1 MTRGGEKRDMADTTP
16 TGDYRITITKSEKY
30 RVARDGNPDNILGRT
45 AGCRRLMYNRMLN
58 ATKAGFNKQ
67 GKYTWYT
74 PNYPAFLDKEN
85 EDEAYLLDVPKQV
98 YAQAFVDLQRAH
110 QNHANN
116 PGCYGTP
123 KYASKNRR
131 ESFRLCATRS
141 GKYLDIRWLDSSH
154 LRIPKIGAVHVI
166 RHRNPPAGAI
176 IKNVTFSMSSSGKW
190 FVSVCYSY
198 EISGITPAPIT
209 KNLKGIGLDY
219 SSPHLLIDNKGRTA
233 DQLIT
238 ELAAAHNGNLNG
250 APRYKHWYRENEKL
264 IARRTRELARK
275 RNSLASKD
283 GVPVQ
288 SKNYWRAKAT
298 LARRQEEVAN
308 RRRDFLEKLSTLIA
322 DSYDYVCIEHLS
334 MKQIAHRSKGRDGY
348 KLGKSTCDNGWG
360 SFVSMLRRKLMER
373 GKYLVRVSRFFP
385 STQLCHGCGHRF
397 RGSDKLSLSDRVYSC
412 PVCGCV
418 MDRDV
423 NAACNILTEG
433 TRILFSQA
441 SRGLALPG
449 LVWDERELE
458 REQAKSGSVTLDF
471 VSFTGQSAVS
481 RHSWLSGRSSSSS
494 DDGASVEPVS

>member
-1 MTRGGEKRDMADTTP
+1 
-16 TGDYRITITKSEKY
+16 
-30 RVARDGNPDNILGRT
+30 
-45 AGCRRLMYNRMLN
+45 MYNRMLN
-58 ATKAGFNKQ
+58 ATKAGFNKK

-74 PNYPAFLDKEN
+74 PSYTTFIDKEN

-116 PGCYGTP
+116 PGHYGTP

-131 ESFRLCATRS
+131 ESFRLCARRS
-141 GKYLDIRWLDSSH
+141 GKCLDIRWLDSSH

-176 IKNVTFSMSSSGKW
+176 IKNVTFSMSASGKW

-219 SSPHLLIDNKGRTA
+219 SSPHLLIDNQGRTA
-233 DQLIT
+233 DQLII
-238 ELAAAHNGNLNG
+238 ELASTAHNGNLNG
-250 APRYKHWYRENEKL
+250 TPRYKHWYRENEAL
-264 IARRTRELARK
+264 IARRARELARK

-322 DSYDYVCIEHLS
+322 DAYDFVCIEHLS
-334 MKQIAHRSKGRDGY
+334 MKQIARRSKGRGGY

-360 SFVSMLRRKLMER
+360 SFVAMLRRKLMER
-373 GKYLVRVSRFFP
+373 GKYLVRVSKFFP
-385 STQLCHGCGHRF
+385 STQLCHECGHRF
-397 RGSDKLSLSDRVYSC
+397 RGEDKLALSDRVFAC

-418 MDRDV
+418 ADRDV
-423 NAACNILTEG
+423 NAACNILAEG

-458 REQAKSGSVTLDF
+458 REQAKSGSVKLDF
-471 VSFTGQSAVS
+471 VSFVGGYVVS
-481 RHSWLSGRSSSSS
+481 RPSWLNGRSSSSF
-494 DDGASVEPVS
+494 DDGTSADSVL

>member
-1 MTRGGEKRDMADTTP
+1 MADTTSA
-16 TGDYRITITKSEKY
+16 GDYRITITKSEKY

-58 ATKAGFNKQ
+58 ATKTRTNKK
-67 GKYTWYT
+67 GKYTWNT

-85 EDEAYLLDVPKQV
+85 ENETYLLEVPKQV

-116 PGCYGTP
+116 PRHYGTP

-131 ESFRLCATRS
+131 ESFRLCNINIG
-141 GKYLDIRWLDSSH
+141 GKHAEGDIRWLDSSH
-154 LRIPKIGAVHVI
+154 LRIPKIVAIHVI

-176 IKNVTFSMSSSGKW
+176 IKNVTFSMSASGKW

-219 SSPHLLIDNKGRTA
+219 SSQHLLIDNQGRTA
-233 DQLIT
+233 DQLII
-238 ELAAAHNGNLNG
+238 ELATAAHNGNLKG
-250 APRYKHWYRENEKL
+250 TPRYKHWYRENESL
-264 IARRTRELARK
+264 IARRARELARK
-275 RNSLASKD
+275 RDSFASKD

-308 RRRDFLEKLSTLIA
+308 RRRDFLEKLSTLVA
-322 DSYDYVCIEHLS
+322 DAYDFVCVEHLS
-334 MKQIAHRSKGRDGY
+334 MKQIARRSKGRGGY

-360 SFVSMLRRKLMER
+360 AFVGMLRRKLLER

-385 STQLCHGCGHRF
+385 STQLCHVCGHRF
-397 RGSDKLSLSDRVYSC
+397 RGAGKLTLSDRVFSC

-418 MDRDV
+418 VDRDV
-423 NAACNILTEG
+423 NAACNILVEG

-441 SRGLALPG
+441 SRGFAFPG
-449 LVWDERELE
+449 LVWDGREFG
-458 REQAKSGSVTLDF
+458 REQARSGSVALDF
-471 VSFTGQSAVS
+471 VSFAGGSVVS
-481 RHSWLSGRSSSSS
+481 RPSWLNGRSSSSS
-494 DDGASVEPVS
+494 GDGASVELVS

>member
-1 MTRGGEKRDMADTTP
+1 MADTISA
-16 TGDYRITITKSEKY
+16 GDYRITITKSEKY

-58 ATKAGFNKQ
+58 ATVAGFNKK
-67 GKYTWYT
+67 GKYTWHT
-74 PNYPAFLDKEN
+74 PNYPTFLDKDN
-85 EDEAYLLDVPKQV
+85 KDEAYLLDVPKQV
-98 YAQAFVDLQRAH
+98 YAQAFVDLQHAY
-110 QNHANN
+110 QNHTNN
-116 PGCYGTP
+116 PGHYGTP

-154 LRIPKIGAVHVI
+154 LRVPKIGAVHVI

-176 IKNVTFSMSSSGKW
+176 IKNVTFSMSASGKW

-238 ELAAAHNGNLNG
+238 ELAAAAHDGNLNG
-250 APRYKHWYRENEKL
+250 TPRYKHWYRENETL
-264 IARRTRELARK
+264 IARRTSELARK

-283 GVPVQ
+283 GVPIQ

-322 DSYDYVCIEHLS
+322 DAYDYVCIEHLS
-334 MKQIAHRSKGRDGY
+334 MKQIAHRSKGRGGY
-348 KLGKSTCDNGWG
+348 KLGKSTCDNGWC
-360 SFVSMLRRKLMER
+360 SFVGMLRRKLMER
-373 GKYLVRVSRFFP
+373 GKYLVRVSKFFP
-385 STQLCHGCGHRF
+385 LTQLCHECGHRF
-397 RGSDKLSLSDRVYSC
+397 RGADKLTLSDRVYSC

-418 MDRDV
+418 VDRDL
-423 NAACNILTEG
+423 NAACNILAEG

-458 REQAKSGSVTLDF
+458 REQAKSGTVTLDF
-471 VSFTGQSAVS
+471 VSFVGESVVS
-481 RHSWLSGRSSSSS
+481 RPSWLSGRSSSSS
-494 DDGASVEPVS
+494 SGDGSSVEPVS

>member
-1 MTRGGEKRDMADTTP
+1 
-16 TGDYRITITKSEKY
+16 
-30 RVARDGNPDNILGRT
+30 
-45 AGCRRLMYNRMLN
+45 MYNRMLN
-58 ATKAGFNKQ
+58 ATKAGFNKK
-67 GKYTWYT
+67 GKYTWYIPSYT
-74 PNYPAFLDKEN
+74 TCLDKEN
-85 EDEAYLLDVPKQV
+85 EAEAYLLDVPKQV
-98 YAQAFVDLQRAH
+98 YTQAFVDLQRAH

-116 PGCYGTP
+116 PGHYGTT
-123 KYASKNRR
+123 KYASKNRK
-131 ESFRLCATRS
+131 ESFRLCTTGI
-141 GKYLDIRWLDSSH
+141 GKKCPDIRWIDSSH

-176 IKNVTFSMSSSGKW
+176 IKNVTFSMSASGKW

-219 SSPHLLIDNKGRTA
+219 SSPNLLIDNQGRTA
-233 DQLIT
+233 DQLII
-238 ELAAAHNGNLNG
+238 ELANAAHDGNLNG
-250 APRYKHWYRENEKL
+250 TPRFKHWYRENEEL
-264 IARRTRELARK
+264 IARRARELARK

-298 LARRQEEVAN
+298 LARRQEEIAN

-322 DSYDYVCIEHLS
+322 DAYDYVCIEHLS
-334 MKQIAHRSKGRDGY
+334 MKQIAHRSKERGGY

-373 GKYLVRVSRFFP
+373 GKYLVRVSKFFP
-385 STQLCHGCGHRF
+385 STQLCHECGHRF
-397 RGSDKLSLSDRVYSC
+397 RGEDKLTLSDRVYAC
-412 PVCGCV
+412 PECGCV
-418 MDRDV
+418 VDRDM
-423 NAACNILTEG
+423 NAACNILSEG

-458 REQAKSGSVTLDF
+458 REQAKSGSVKLDF
-471 VSFTGQSAVS
+471 VSFVGGSVVS
-481 RHSWLSGRSSSSS
+481 RPSWLSGRSSSSS
-494 DDGASVEPVS
+494 GDVVSVEPVS

>member
-1 MTRGGEKRDMADTTP
+1 MADTTHA
-16 TGDYRITITKSEKY
+16 GDYRITITKSEKY

-58 ATKAGFNKQ
+58 ATKAGFNKK

-74 PNYPAFLDKEN
+74 PSYTTFIDKEN

-116 PGCYGTP
+116 PGHYGTP

-131 ESFRLCATRS
+131 ESFRLCARRS
-141 GKYLDIRWLDSSH
+141 GKCLDIRWLDSSH
-154 LRIPKIGAVHVI
+154 LRIPKIGAVHAI
-166 RHRNPPAGAI
+166 RHRNPPARAI
-176 IKNVTFSMSSSGKW
+176 IKNVTFSMSASGKW
-190 FVSVCYSY
+190 FVSVCCSY

-219 SSPHLLIDNKGRTA
+219 SSPHLLIDNQGRTA
-233 DQLIT
+233 DQLII
-238 ELAAAHNGNLNG
+238 ELASTAHNGNLNG
-250 APRYKHWYRENEKL
+250 TPRYKHWYRENEAL
-264 IARRTRELARK
+264 IARRARELARK

-322 DSYDYVCIEHLS
+322 DAYDFVCIEHLS
-334 MKQIAHRSKGRDGY
+334 MKQIARRSKGRGGY

-360 SFVSMLRRKLMER
+360 SFVAMLRRKLMER
-373 GKYLVRVSRFFP
+373 GKYLVRVSKFFP
-385 STQLCHGCGHRF
+385 STQLCHECGHRF
-397 RGSDKLSLSDRVYSC
+397 RGENKLALSDRVFAC

-418 MDRDV
+418 ADRDV
-423 NAACNILTEG
+423 NAACNILAEG

-458 REQAKSGSVTLDF
+458 REQAKSGSVKLDF
-471 VSFTGQSAVS
+471 VSFVGGYVVS
-481 RHSWLSGRSSSSS
+481 RPSWLNGRSSSSF
-494 DDGASVEPVS
+494 DDGTSADSVL

>member
-1 MTRGGEKRDMADTTP
+1 MAGTTN

-58 ATKAGFNKQ
+58 ATKAGFNKK
-67 GKYTWYT
+67 GKYTWHT
-74 PNYPAFLDKEN
+74 PNYPTFLDKEN

-116 PGCYGTP
+116 PGRYGTP
-123 KYASKNRR
+123 KYASKNRK
-131 ESFRLCATRS
+131 ESFRLCATRR
-141 GKYLDIRWLDSSH
+141 GKYTDISWLDSSH

-166 RHRNPPAGAI
+166 RHRTPPAGAI
-176 IKNVTFSMSSSGKW
+176 IKNVTFSMSASGKW

-219 SSPHLLIDNKGRTA
+219 SSPNLLIDNQGRTA
-233 DQLIT
+233 DQLII
-238 ELAAAHNGNLNG
+238 ELASAAHAGNLNG
-250 APRYKHWYRENEKL
+250 IPTYKHWYRENEKL
-264 IARRTRELARK
+264 IARRARELARK

-322 DSYDYVCIEHLS
+322 NSYDYVCVEHLS
-334 MKQIAHRSKGRDGY
+334 MKQIAHRSKGRGGY
-348 KLGKSTCDNGWG
+348 KLGKSTHDNGWG
-360 SFVSMLRRKLMER
+360 SFVAMLRRKLMER
-373 GKYLVRVSRFFP
+373 GKYLVRVSKFFP

-397 RGSDKLSLSDRVYSC
+397 RGSNKLSLSDRVYSC
-412 PVCGCV
+412 LVCGCV
-418 MDRDV
+418 VDRDV
-423 NAACNILTEG
+423 NAACNILAEG

-458 REQAKSGSVTLDF
+458 REQAESGSVTLDF
-471 VSFTGQSAVS
+471 VSFVGESAVS
-481 RHSWLSGRSSSSS
+481 RPSWLSGRSSSSL
-494 DDGASVEPVS
+494 DDGASVKPVS

>member
-1 MTRGGEKRDMADTTP
+1 
-16 TGDYRITITKSEKY
+16 
-30 RVARDGNPDNILGRT
+30 
-45 AGCRRLMYNRMLN
+45 MYNRMLN
-58 ATKAGFNKQ
+58 ATKAGINKK
-67 GKYTWYT
+67 GKYTWHT
-74 PNYPAFLDKEN
+74 PNYPTFLDKEN

-116 PGCYGTP
+116 PGYYGTP

-131 ESFRLCATRS
+131 ESFRICAIRS
-141 GKYLDIRWLDSSH
+141 GKYTDIRWLDSSH

-176 IKNVTFSMSSSGKW
+176 IKNVTFSMSASGKW

-219 SSPHLLIDNKGRTA
+219 SSPNLLIDNQGRTA
-233 DQLIT
+233 DQLII
-238 ELAAAHNGNLNG
+238 ELTAAAHDGNLDG
-250 APRYKHWYRENEKL
+250 VPRYKHWYRKNEEL
-264 IARRTRELARK
+264 IARRARELARK
-275 RNSLASKD
+275 RNSLASKG

-298 LARRQEEVAN
+298 LARRHEEVAN

-322 DSYDYVCIEHLS
+322 DAYDYVCIEHLS
-334 MKQIAHRSKGRDGY
+334 MKQIAHRSKGRGGY
-348 KLGKSTCDNGWG
+348 KLGKSTYDNGWC
-360 SFVSMLRRKLMER
+360 SFVAMLRRKLMER

-385 STQLCHGCGHRF
+385 STQLCHECGHRF
-397 RGSDKLSLSDRVYSC
+397 RGEDKLTLSDRVYSC

-423 NAACNILTEG
+423 NAACNILAEG

-471 VSFTGQSAVS
+471 VSFIGESVAS
-481 RHSWLSGRSSSSS
+481 RPSWLNGRSSSSS
-494 DDGASVEPVS
+494 NDAAPAEPVS

>member
-1 MTRGGEKRDMADTTP
+1 MADTTP
-16 TGDYRITITKSEKY
+16 TGDDYRITITKSEKY

-58 ATKAGFNKQ
+58 ATKAGFNKK
-67 GKYTWYT
+67 GKYTWHT
-74 PNYPAFLDKEN
+74 PNYTAFLDKEN

-98 YAQAFVDLQRAH
+98 YNQAFVDLQRAH
-110 QNHANN
+110 QNHAND
-116 PGCYGTP
+116 PGHYGTP
-123 KYASKNRR
+123 KYASKNRK
-131 ESFRLCATRS
+131 EAFRLCATRS

-166 RHRNPPAGAI
+166 RHRNPPAGSI

-219 SSPHLLIDNKGRTA
+219 SSPNLLIDNKGRTA
-233 DQLIT
+233 DQLII
-238 ELAAAHNGNLNG
+238 ELAAAAHNGNLNG
-250 APRYKHWYRENEKL
+250 TPRYKHWYRENEAL

-275 RNSLASKD
+275 RDSLASKD
-283 GVPVQ
+283 GAPVQ

-334 MKQIAHRSKGRDGY
+334 MKQIAHRSKGRGGY
-348 KLGKSTCDNGWG
+348 KLGKSTHDNGWG
-360 SFVSMLRRKLMER
+360 SFVGMLRRKLMER
-373 GKYLVRVSRFFP
+373 GKYLVRVSKFFP
-385 STQLCHGCGHRF
+385 STQLCHECGHRF
-397 RGSDKLSLSDRVYSC
+397 RGSDKLTLSDRVYVC
-412 PVCGCV
+412 PVCGCTV
-418 MDRDV
+418 DRDV
-423 NAACNILTEG
+423 NAACNILAEG

-449 LVWDERELE
+449 LVWDERELD
-458 REQAKSGSVTLDF
+458 REQAKSGSVMLDF
-471 VSFTGQSAVS
+471 MSFTGQSVVS
-481 RHSWLSGRSSSSS
+481 RPSWLGGRSSSSS
-494 DDGASVEPVS
+494 DDGAPVEPVS

>member
-1 MTRGGEKRDMADTTP
+1 MADTTNA
-16 TGDYRITITKSEKY
+16 GDDYRITVTKSEKY

-58 ATKAGFNKQ
+58 ATKAGINKK
-67 GKYTWYT
+67 GKYTWHT
-74 PNYPAFLDKEN
+74 PNYPTFLDKEN
-85 EDEAYLLDVPKQV
+85 EGEAYLLDVPKQV

-116 PGCYGTP
+116 PGHYGTP
-123 KYASKNRR
+123 KYASKNRK
-131 ESFRLCATRS
+131 ESFRLCNTNIREKQPE
-141 GKYLDIRWLDSSH
+141 GDIRWLDSSH

-176 IKNVTFSMSSSGKW
+176 IKNVTFSMSTSGKW

-233 DQLIT
+233 DQLIID
-238 ELAAAHNGNLNG
+238 LATAAHDGNLNG
-250 APRYKHWYRENEKL
+250 TPRYKHWYRENEDL
-264 IARRTRELARK
+264 IARRARELARK

-283 GVPVQ
+283 GVPIQ

-298 LARRQEEVAN
+298 LARRQEEVTN

-334 MKQIAHRSKGRDGY
+334 MKQIAHRSKGRGGY
-348 KLGKSTCDNGWG
+348 KLGKSTCDNGWC
-360 SFVSMLRRKLMER
+360 SFVGMLRRKLMER
-373 GKYLVRVSRFFP
+373 GKYLVRVSKFFP
-385 STQLCHGCGHRF
+385 STQLCHECGHRF
-397 RGSDKLSLSDRVYSC
+397 RGADKLTLSDRVYVC
-412 PVCGCV
+412 PECGCTV
-418 MDRDV
+418 DRDA
-423 NAACNILTEG
+423 NAACNILAEG

-471 VSFTGQSAVS
+471 VSFIGESVVS
-481 RHSWLSGRSSSSS
+481 RPSWLSGRSSSSS
-494 DDGASVEPVS
+494 GDGASVEPVS

>member
-1 MTRGGEKRDMADTTP
+1 MADTT
-16 TGDYRITITKSEKY
+16 TAGDDYRITITKSEKY

-58 ATKAGFNKQ
+58 ATKAGINKK
-67 GKYTWYT
+67 GKYSWYT
-74 PNYPAFLDKEN
+74 PNYTAFLDKEN

-116 PGCYGTP
+116 PGHYGTP

-131 ESFRLCATRS
+131 ESFRLCAIRS
-141 GKYLDIRWLDSSH
+141 GKYTDIRWLDSSH

-176 IKNVTFSMSSSGKW
+176 IKNVTFSMSASGKW

-219 SSPHLLIDNKGRTA
+219 SSPNLLIDDKGRTA
-233 DQLIT
+233 DQLIID
-238 ELAAAHNGNLNG
+238 LASTAHDGNLNG
-250 APRYKHWYRENEKL
+250 TPRYKHWYRENEAL
-264 IARRTRELARK
+264 IARRARELARK

-322 DSYDYVCIEHLS
+322 DAYDFVCIENLS
-334 MKQIAHRSKGRDGY
+334 MNQIAHRSNGRGGY

-360 SFVSMLRRKLMER
+360 SFITLLRR
-373 GKYLVRVSRFFP
+373 
-385 STQLCHGCGHRF
+385 
-397 RGSDKLSLSDRVYSC
+397 
-412 PVCGCV
+412 
-418 MDRDV
+418 
-423 NAACNILTEG
+423 
-433 TRILFSQA
+433 
-441 SRGLALPG
+441 
-449 LVWDERELE
+449 
-458 REQAKSGSVTLDF
+458 
-471 VSFTGQSAVS
+471 
-481 RHSWLSGRSSSSS
+481 
-494 DDGASVEPVS
+494 